1 MAERVNLSGYDSMDS
16 RRIRGTNLDIISA
29 ARRLRLTLTP
39 AEQVLWQA
47 LKNRQLNGLK
57 FRLQHPVESFVVDFY
72 CPQHRLV
79 IEVDGA
85 VHDQQLGYDIARTE
99 RLNQLGY
106 RVIRFRNQEVMSNLD
121 YVLQQIVTTTES

>member
-1 MAERVNLSGYDSMDS
+1 MDS
-16 RRIRGTNLDIISA
+16 RRIRGTNPDIISA

-39 AEQVLWQA
+39 AEQVLWRA

-106 RVIRFRNQEVMSNLD
+106 RVMSNLD

>member
-1 MAERVNLSGYDSMDS
+1 MDS
-16 RRIRGTNLDIISA
+16 RRIRGTTPDIISV
-29 ARRLRLTLTP
+29 ARQLRQTPTP

-57 FRLQHPVESFVVDFY
+57 FRFQHPVESFVVDFY
-72 CPQHRLV
+72 CPQYRLA

-85 VHDQQLGYDIARTE
+85 VHDQQLEYDIARTE

-106 RVIRFRNQEVMSNLD
+106 RVIRFRNQEVMSDLGS
-121 YVLQQIVTTTES
+121 VLQQIVTTTES